1 MIVVLVSQVFF
12 FFFLL
17 IRNCSPVPENATN
30 PDSVSSCKN
39 KQGCLSNILY
49 IMQVKHRLASPLS
62 KEHGKLWCNL
72 LHMCKSNFNPLIW
85 TMDLYVQWLGNVHRE
100 YHSQT
105 LSTDTSFLDARYIH
119 LIPRSSV
126 QIPYSQTLRKDTS
139 FPDPWYTYLIPRPLA
154 IYTPHSK
161 D

>member
-1 MIVVLVSQVFF
+1 MPQTPILSPPARTSKVAYQTYYTLCKSNTGLQVRCPKSMVSYG
-12 FFFLL
+12 
-17 IRNCSPVPENATN
+17 ATY
-30 PDSVSSCKN
+30 CT
-39 KQGCLSNILY
+39 
-49 IMQVKHRLASPLS
+49 
-62 KEHGKLWCNL
+62 
-72 LHMCKSNFNPLIW
+72 MCKSNFNPLIW

-105 LSTDTSFLDARYIH
+105 LSTDTSFLDARYRH

-154 IYTPHSK
+154 IYMPHSK